1 MKNGDLTMYNKII
14 LKGITIS
21 DLGECHENFKEN
33 YLQITMKCNRF
44 SKGEDTL
51 KVYFQRDMSG
61 LHLLKKGV
69 KLKLTGEI
77 YVHSM
82 NDENTRKNHT
92 ITFVICES
100 FKLCTGMDRNEPD
113 VDEVRLE
120 GIICKKPT
128 FRITAANLALATI
141 ILRVSCMENI
151 SYVPCIFWQKN
162 ANQIADIPA
171 GTTIEITGRLQSRN
185 YIKRVDKKELTK
197 TTYEVSV
204 SKITNVIWND

>member
-1 MKNGDLTMYNKII
+1 MKNGDLAMYNKII

-77 YVHSM
+77 CVHSM

-100 FKLCTGMDRNEPD
+100 FKLCT
-113 VDEVRLE
+113 
-120 GIICKKPT
+120 
-128 FRITAANLALATI
+128 
-141 ILRVSCMENI
+141 
-151 SYVPCIFWQKN
+151 
-162 ANQIADIPA
+162 
-171 GTTIEITGRLQSRN
+171 
-185 YIKRVDKKELTK
+185 
-197 TTYEVSV
+197 
-204 SKITNVIWND
+204 

>member
-1 MKNGDLTMYNKII
+1 MKNGDLTMYNKIT
-14 LKGITIS
+14 LKGITVS
-21 DLGECHENFKEN
+21 ELGECPEKFKEN
-33 YLQITMKCNRF
+33 YLQITVKCNRF

-69 KLKLTGEI
+69 ELKLTGEI
-77 YVHSM
+77 CVYSLCE
-82 NDENTRKNHT
+82 ENTRKNHT

-100 FKLCTGMDRNEPD
+100 FKLCTGMDRNESD
-113 VDEVRLE
+113 VNEVRLE
-120 GIICKKPT
+120 GVICKKPT
-128 FRITAANLALATI
+128 FRITAAGLALATI
-141 ILRVSCMENI
+141 ILRVACIENI

-185 YIKRVDKKELTK
+185 YIKRVHGKELTK